1 MGTKE
6 ELMTFVTVDGDMV
19 AKLNGLADLLVF
31 RDEKGNVLGK
41 FQPDE
46 NSPLVREWL
55 RTVKPTISDEE
66 MQRRATA
73 GDGITT
79 QELLSR
85 LKDRK

>member
-1 MGTKE
+1 
-6 ELMTFVTVDGDMV
+6 MTFVTVDGETV
-19 AKLNGLADLLVF
+19 AKLNGLADFLVF

-55 RTVKPTISDEE
+55 RTVTPTISEEE
-66 MQRRATA
+66 MQRRETA

-79 QELLSR
+79 KELLSR